1 MASVP
6 VERPCP
12 FCGRPFPVV
21 AGRCPSCGGQTA
33 AQQQQDVQVV
43 DFLVPRKVS
52 GWSLAAC
59 YFGLIGLLLPL
70 LGLFFAA
77 PAVIFGIV
85 ALMRKRQGVN
95 YGSVTSDIR
104 AVLGLIFGG
113 LGTLIWG
120 FVWLMFL
127 TR

>member
-12 FCGRPFPVV
+12 KCGQVIPV
-21 AGRCPSCGGQTA
+21 AAARCPACGAALTA
-33 AQQQQDVQVV
+33 QADQVEVV

-59 YFGLIGLLLPL
+59 YFGLVGLLLPVI
-70 LGLFFAA
+70 GLFFAA
-77 PAVIFGIV
+77 PALIFAIV
-85 ALMRKRQGVN
+85 ALLRKRQGVT

-104 AVLGLIFGG
+104 AILGLIFGG

-120 FVWLMFL
+120 VVWVMMM
-127 TR
+127 RK

>member
-1 MASVP
+1 MATVP

-12 FCGRPFPVV
+12 LCGRPSPIAAV
-21 AGRCPSCGGQTA
+21 RCPSCGGQIA
-33 AQQQQDVQVV
+33 AKQQDVEVV

-59 YFGLIGLLLPL
+59 YFGLIGLLLPV

-77 PAVIFGIV
+77 PAVIFGVV
-85 ALMRKRQGVN
+85 ALMRKRQGVS

-104 AVLGLIFGG
+104 AILGLIFGG

-120 FVWLMFL
+120 AVWLMIL
-127 TR
+127 AR